1 MGGAQVSILPLK
13 AWAKVTQ
20 QSNMPNKILIVDDDP
35 SVAQALE
42 QPLSRYS
49 VKIDKAVSLETAL
62 YMYNTQR
69 YDVVLVELEFGPL
82 AGLALIQKWRAHEN
96 KEKRC
101 AAFIVM
107 SGNKSLGTNEGLI
120 KELGDIEVITKPFSM
135 VQVLPYLSRGL
146 ATHKRLLAVLEL
158 KDKVLTFYEKSKDFD
173 KAALQVQKRLPELG
187 PKGLEILYDLYEKG
201 NRFEDALALVNPML
215 ERDAN
220 NIGLLNAK
228 GRLLMRLGRFAEAK
242 ACLQKSDELAP
253 QNIERLNEMAT
264 AFLHLKDPENSVK
277 KFKEILDMSP
287 ENPDV
292 KFEMFSKL
300 YDHGYDEHAVKF
312 GKETAKPMEIVR
324 HYNNKGVMLS
334 KDGKVN
340 EAINEYQRALKFFP
354 QFKENYRIHFNIAL
368 AKLQNKSREAYA
380 EAAESLKKC
389 LELEPTFDKA
399 KKTLESIDKALAPKK
414 VG

>member
-1 MGGAQVSILPLK
+1 M
-13 AWAKVTQ
+13 TQ
-20 QSNMPNKILIVDDDP
+20 QANMPNKILIVDDDP

-42 QPLSRYS
+42 QPLARYN
-49 VKIDKAVSLETAL
+49 VKIDKATSLETAL
-62 YMYNTQR
+62 YLFNTQR
-69 YDVVLVELEFGPL
+69 YEVVLVELEFAPL
-82 AGLALIQKWRAHEN
+82 KGLALVQKWRAHDS

-101 AAFIVM
+101 AAVIVM

-146 ATHKRLLAVLEL
+146 ATHKRLVAIIEL
-158 KDKVLTFYEKSKDFD
+158 KDKVLTFYEKSQDFD

-187 PKGLEILYDLYEKG
+187 AKGLEILYDLYEKG
-201 NRFEDALALVNPML
+201 SRFEDALALVNPML

-242 ACLQKSDELAP
+242 TCLQKSDELAP

-264 AFLHLKDPENSVK
+264 AYLHLKDPDNSVK

-300 YDHGYDEHAVKF
+300 YDFGYDEQAIKF

-334 KDGKVN
+334 KDGKVA
-340 EAINEYQRALKFFP
+340 EAIIEYQRALKFFP

-368 AKLQNKSREAYA
+368 AKLQHKSREAYV
-380 EAAESLKKC
+380 EAADSLKKC

-399 KKTLESIDKALAPKK
+399 KKALESIDRALTPRKAC
-414 VG
+414 